1 MASLALLVS
10 LMFLFVVLLGP
21 ATWLLSKSRF
31 IPKFIIY
38 MMGILSIIIGIY
50 WCFLPVNL
58 LRFFG
63 LLTAYLG
70 WMAIRSKERHEN

>member
-1 MASLALLVS
+1 MASLALLVT
-10 LMFLFVVLLGP
+10 LIFLFVALLGP

-31 IPKFIIY
+31 IPRFIIY
-38 MMGILSIIIGIY
+38 IMGILSILIGIY

-58 LRFFG
+58 LKVFG

-70 WMAIRSKERHEN
+70 WIAIQSKDRGA

>member
-1 MASLALLVS
+1 MASLALLVA

-31 IPKFIIY
+31 IPRFVIY
-38 MMGILSIIIGIY
+38 IMGFLSIVIGIY

-70 WMAIRSKERHEN
+70 WVAIQSKKRYEN

>member
-1 MASLALLVS
+1 MGSLALLVS
-10 LMFLFVVLLGP
+10 LMLLFVILLGP
-21 ATWLLSKSRF
+21 ATWLLSKSTF
-31 IPKFIIY
+31 IPRFIIY
-38 MMGILSIIIGIY
+38 IMGLLSILIGIY

-70 WMAIRSKERHEN
+70 WLAIQSKEA

>member
-10 LMFLFVVLLGP
+10 LMLLFVILLGP

-31 IPKFIIY
+31 IPNFIIWI
-38 MMGILSIIIGIY
+38 MGLLSIAVGIY
-50 WCFLPVNL
+50 WFFLPVNF

-70 WMAIRSKERHEN
+70 WLAIKSKEG

>member
-1 MASLALLVS
+1 MGSLALLVS
-10 LMFLFVVLLGP
+10 LMLLFVILLGP

-31 IPKFIIY
+31 IPRFIIY
-38 MMGILSIIIGIY
+38 IMGLLSILIGIY

-70 WMAIRSKERHEN
+70 WLAIQSKEA